1 MFLNIH
7 LFLQISYDA
16 TDRKFIFILVSI
28 SIFLIKILLYLVKY
42 NATNRWSRIIFIY
55 IHFY

>member
-16 TDRKFIFILVSI
+16 TDRTFIFILVSI
-28 SIFLIKILLYLVKY
+28 SIFLIIVLFFVKY
-42 NATNRWSRIIFIY
+42 YATNGS
-55 IHFY
+55 